1 MLSLIRKEVFPETID
16 TVVDTITTSSLL
28 SETGTVMAKG
38 LKIVW
43 DLIISNPVL
52 ELFVGVSILS
62 LGFVIFRKA
71 KNAARR

>member
-43 DLIISNPVL
+43 DLIVSNPVL

>member
-1 MLSLIRKEVFPETID
+1 
-16 TVVDTITTSSLL
+16 
-28 SETGTVMAKG
+28 MANG

-43 DLIISNPVL
+43 DLIVSNPVL
-52 ELFVGVSILS
+52 ELFVGASILS